1 MKSDSLEVRIPHG
14 IADLRGT
21 HPRIRACRAS
31 LENWYEGAG
40 ARHSLWLDIRW
51 PQHQSIVSGP
61 ACASPDEALRAG
73 FDAAARRLA
82 DAPA

>member
-1 MKSDSLEVRIPHG
+1 MQKSNVMSVQHG

-21 HPRIRACRAS
+21 HPRIRACHAS
-31 LENWYEGAG
+31 LEDWYEGAE

-61 ACASPDEALRAG
+61 ACDSTPAAVRAG
-73 FDAAARRLA
+73 IDAAARRLA
-82 DAPA
+82 GAPA